1 MGLARDYAPLP
12 AWLLD
17 ADYGL
22 DFAFYGSDES
32 DPVEWPAGSTFSLH
46 LAPAGRA
53 NPAADQVHELTSQS
67 GALAVSGHVV
77 GIASLKAAH
86 AAWAPGLHEVQ
97 LRRVGP
103 DLSVEALYFGQVW
116 LARGL
121 SQLVAL
127 GGGDSAGIAGGEGV
141 KIFREDGPIRILR
154 GESAGAVALATAAA
168 AGAAADRV
176 ATAADRVQ
184 TGLDAAATAAD
195 RVATAADRAA
205 TSADATATAAD
216 RVQTGLDV
224 DATAADRTQTALDR
238 IATGVDRA
246 AAEDAAAAAAADRV
260 QTGLDRAQTTAD
272 AAATAADRVL
282 TGQDATATAAD
293 AAATAADR
301 AQTTADAAAT
311 AADRVQTGEDRAQTT
326 ADAAATAADAAATAT
341 DRAQTTAD
349 AVATAADRV
358 QTGEDRAQTTA
369 DAAATAADADATAA
383 DRAQTAADA
392 AATAADR
399 VQTGLDAAAT
409 AADRAHVDTAAA
421 EAIDLLASASAAAL
435 ALPPVEVTAAS
446 RLVTDADDQT
456 LLAFTSAADPVL
468 VYLGALPAG
477 FVCALMRVGDGELA
491 LISVDPA
498 LEIRTAGDG
507 PLVTARYRT
516 VVIRSV
522 SATLLV
528 LESGD
533 DVLPS
538 DLAIDLAR
546 GDLAD
551 ASGVAALAI
560 FA

>member
-1 MGLARDYAPLP
+1 MSLARDYAPLP

-22 DFAFYGSDES
+22 DFAFYGADES
-32 DPVEWPAGSTFSLH
+32 APVEWPEGSTFSLH

-86 AAWAPGLHEVQ
+86 AAWPPGLHEVQ

-127 GGGDSAGIAGGEGV
+127 GGGDSAGIAGGQGV
-141 KIFREDGPIRILR
+141 KIFREDGPVRILR

-176 ATAADRVQ
+176 ATAADRVA
-184 TGLDAAATAAD
+184 TGQDRVATGQDRAAIVQLQADIAAEHEAATQATDADRQATAAD
-195 RVATAADRAA
+195 RVATGQDRVATGQDRAA
-205 TSADATATAAD
+205 IVQLQAD
-216 RVQTGLDV
+216 
-224 DATAADRTQTALDR
+224 
-238 IATGVDRA
+238 I
-246 AAEDAAAAAAADRV
+246 AAEHEAATQATAAAAAATTADRV
-260 QTGLDRAQTTAD
+260 QTGLDRA
-272 AAATAADRVL
+272 
-282 TGQDATATAAD
+282 
-293 AAATAADR
+293 
-301 AQTTADAAAT
+301 
-311 AADRVQTGEDRAQTT
+311 
-326 ADAAATAADAAATAT
+326 
-341 DRAQTTAD
+341 
-349 AVATAADRV
+349 AVAT
-358 QTGEDRAQTTA
+358 
-369 DAAATAADADATAA
+369 
-383 DRAQTAADA
+383 
-392 AATAADR
+392 
-399 VQTGLDAAAT
+399 
-409 AADRAHVDTAAA
+409 DRAHVDTATA

-435 ALPPVEVTAAS
+435 ALPPVEVADAS
-446 RLVTDADDQT
+446 RLVTETDDQT

-477 FVCALMRVGDGELA
+477 FVCALMRVGEGELA

-533 DVLPS
+533 DVLPA

-546 GDLAD
+546 GDLAA